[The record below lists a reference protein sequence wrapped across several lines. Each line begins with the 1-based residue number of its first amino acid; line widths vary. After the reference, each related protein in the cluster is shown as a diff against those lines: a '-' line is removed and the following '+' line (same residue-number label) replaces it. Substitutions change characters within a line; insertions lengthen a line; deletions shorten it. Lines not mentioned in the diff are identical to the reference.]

1 MEFDRSQEYSDED
14 IERAMAT
21 VARVIEL
28 YGDTYWPIL
37 ERLESELDQRRLRSS
52 RLNKHLK
59 RHRQFKSIRTG
70 LQKHSAG
77 SSVCQSA
84 STKNVRIEGMG
95 DLQ

>member
-1 MEFDRSQEYSDED
+1 
-14 IERAMAT
+14 MAT

-37 ERLESELDQRRLRSS
+37 ERLESELEDRRTRSA

-59 RHRQFKSIRTG
+59 RYHRSTQRIARE
-70 LQKHSAG
+70 AG
-77 SSVCQSA
+77 RQIY
-84 STKNVRIEGMG
+84 T